1 MLWYGMVWYGMYV
14 WMVWYGMVWYGMEW
28 YGCMDVWM
36 YGCMYVCIYVY
47 IYIFRYIYI
56 YIWIPNFMVGWPK
69 PVNPMFQPWHI
80 CHYHCAWFAEVRPCS
95 YYANI
100 AWRRSS
106 TSVLGGAKWMFFLQ
120 LRIQIAKSMIMYVY
134 IYIYSYTYTLYMWYM
149 YVWYV
154 VLCVHH
160 SKTCQGD
167 VKWLPC
173 CAVKGALEISAGAFW
188 QIKKG
193 RGDNEVWV

>member
-1 MLWYGMVWYGMYV
+1 MFVCIYVCRVGYG
-14 WMVWYGMVWYGMEW
+14 MVWYGMVWYGVVW
-28 YGCMDVWM
+28 YGYLD
-36 YGCMYVCIYVY
+36 
-47 IYIFRYIYI
+47 IYI

-106 TSVLGGAKWMFFLQ
+106 TSVLGGAKWMFSCSSGFKLPSQ
-120 LRIQIAKSMIMYVY
+120 WLCTYIYIY